1 VNAIS
6 SLQVDNERVI
16 VTKWTFAPGAATGH
30 HVHGHDYVVV
40 PLTTGT
46 LRLVEPD
53 GVRDVQLTAGQSYAR
68 LAGVAHDVVN
78 ANDFEFSFVEIE
90 LK

>member
-1 VNAIS
+1 MEATPSVQI
-6 SLQVDNERVI
+6 DNERVT
-16 VTKWTFAPGAATGH
+16 VTEWRFAPGANTGH
-30 HVHGHDYVVV
+30 HIHALDYVVV

-46 LRLVEPD
+46 LRLIEP
-53 GVRDVQLTAGQSYAR
+53 GGTRDVELQAGLSYAR

-78 ANDFEFSFVEIE
+78 VNGFEFRFVEIE